1 MATPQRNQIHALYP
15 ISGNP
20 PSWGHADVM
29 ERAARIFD
37 HVTWALAVNPGKTYL
52 FSTAERMD
60 MMEDYVRH
68 FGVKN
73 VTVSQYQGATVRFA
87 ETIGARVIVKGLRNA
102 SDMQAEMEQAMGN
115 RNMNPDIDTVTL
127 FTTPRYSVISSSL
140 IRELALLGE
149 NIEPYVLGTVA
160 EKVHGILKA
169 KGLLK
174 S

>member
-1 MATPQRNQIHALYP
+1 MATTHRVEFHALYP

-29 ERAARIFD
+29 ERTARIFE
-37 HVTWALAVNPGKTYL
+37 HVTWAVAVNPNKTYL
-52 FSTAERMD
+52 FSTAERME

-68 FGVKN
+68 FGLKN
-73 VTVSQYQGATVRFA
+73 VTVGQYQGATVRFA

-102 SDMQAEMEQAMGN
+102 SDLQAEMEQAMGN

-140 IRELALLGE
+140 IRELAVLGE

-160 EKVHGILKA
+160 EKVNGILKA
-169 KGLLK
+169 KGLQK
-174 S
+174 V